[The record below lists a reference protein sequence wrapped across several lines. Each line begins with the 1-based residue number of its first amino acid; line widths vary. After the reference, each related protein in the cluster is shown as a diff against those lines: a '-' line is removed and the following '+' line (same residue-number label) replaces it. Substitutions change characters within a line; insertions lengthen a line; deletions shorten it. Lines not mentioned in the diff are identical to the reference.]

1 MRALYDGGQAHD
13 LSRPT
18 MWRLLAI
25 LGIPL
30 VTAAI
35 YAPTLG
41 FGFLELDDDR
51 YVTENAWVQRG
62 LGVESLAWAAT
73 ARVPSNWHPLTL
85 VSYLVDVE
93 LWGLEPA
100 AYHAENV
107 AWHALNALLLLW
119 GLRRLT
125 GRFWPSALAVA
136 LFAWHPLHV
145 ESVAWISE
153 RKDVLSTFLGL
164 SCVGAYAAYARRGG
178 IGRYALVALLLGL
191 GLAAK
196 PMLVTWPFALLLLDV
211 WPLQRL
217 RLPGMRP
224 PAGAARAPACPAR
237 PLARLLLEKL
247 PLLALSALAASLTV
261 AAQGRALEVVAG
273 VPVSQRVANA
283 VVAVPRYLAHTL
295 WPVDLSI
302 LYPHPYMPG
311 GAPWSAGAVA
321 AAALLGVGITLSVA
335 GLRSRPYLLVGW
347 LWFLGTLV
355 PVSGLLQVGVQSMAD
370 RYTYVPHIGLFVA
383 AAWAAAD
390 AHAALRRRSRLAA
403 GLLVGFLLAV
413 LTASAVRAADQVHAW
428 ADDETLVRR
437 SVAATPDSVWLRY
450 KLGAILLQRGPLRE
464 ARVHLEHAH
473 ALWPEW
479 EPPAQDLAWLLATAA
494 EPALR
499 DPERAVALAQEL
511 ARRSE
516 FRDANTLDTLA
527 AAHAAAGDW
536 PRAVSTARR
545 ARELALAGGQER
557 LAREVE
563 GRLHLYERRRASF
576 RTEAKGSAE

>member
-1 MRALYDGGQAHD
+1 ML
-13 LSRPT
+13 
-18 MWRLLAI
+18 RLLAI

-51 YVTENAWVQRG
+51 YVTENPGVQRG
-62 LGVESLAWAAT
+62 LGAESLAWAAT

-85 VSYLVDVE
+85 VSYMVDFE
-93 LWGLEPA
+93 LWGLEPTG
-100 AYHAENV
+100 YHAQNA
-107 AWHALNALLLLW
+107 AWHALNALLLLF

-125 GRFWPSALAVA
+125 GRFWPSALAAA
-136 LFAWHPLHV
+136 LFAWHPLRV
-145 ESVAWISE
+145 ESVAWVSA
-153 RKDVLSTFLGL
+153 RKDVLSTCLGL
-164 SCVGAYAAYARRGG
+164 LCAGAYAAYARRGG
-178 IGRYALVALLLGL
+178 IGRYALVVLLLGL

-196 PMLVTWPFALLLLDV
+196 PMLVTWPFALLLLDL

-217 RLPGMRP
+217 RPPGMPP

-237 PLARLLLEKL
+237 SLARLLLEKV
-247 PLLALSALAASLTV
+247 PLLALSSGAAALTV
-261 AAQGRALEVVAG
+261 AAQGQALAVAAG

-283 VVAVPRYLAHTL
+283 IIAVPRYLAKTL

-302 LYPHPYMPG
+302 LYAHPYMPG
-311 GAPWSAGAVA
+311 GEPWSAGAVA
-321 AAALLGVGITLSVA
+321 AAALLTVAITLLVVS
-335 GLRSRPYLLVGW
+335 LRSRPYLLVGW

-355 PVSGLLQVGVQSMAD
+355 PVSGLLQVGFQSMAD

-383 AAWAAAD
+383 AAWGAAD

-403 GLLVGFLLAV
+403 GVVSGALLAA
-413 LTASAVRAADQVHAW
+413 LTAYAVRAADQVRAW

-437 SVAATPDSVWLRY
+437 SVAATPQSVWLRY
-450 KLGAILLQRGPLRE
+450 KLGAILLQRGSARE

-479 EPPAQDLAWLLATAA
+479 ERPAQDLAWLLATAA
-494 EPALR
+494 EPSLR
-499 DPERAVALAQEL
+499 DPERAVALAEEL
-511 ARRSE
+511 ARRSG

-527 AAHAAAGDW
+527 AAHAALGDW
-536 PRAVSTARR
+536 SNAVSTARR
-545 ARELALAGGQER
+545 ARELALASGQQR
-557 LAREVE
+557 LAREIE
-563 GRLHLYERRRASF
+563 GRLRLYEQRRASF
-576 RTEAKGSAE
+576 ETGAGRSTP